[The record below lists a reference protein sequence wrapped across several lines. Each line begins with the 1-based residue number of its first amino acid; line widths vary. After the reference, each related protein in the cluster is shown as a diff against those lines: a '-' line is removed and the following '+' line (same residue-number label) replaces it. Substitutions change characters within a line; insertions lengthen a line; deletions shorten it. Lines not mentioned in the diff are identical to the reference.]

1 MTSWPKRQ
9 TLYPLLVKP
18 RFILPW
24 LWETLAVSTQ
34 WLILTFHTNGII
46 STSFC
51 GWLLSLIF
59 SRFDHTVAGINTSFL
74 FVGCMLSR
82 FSCIWWLFVTWWT
95 TARQASSKGFSR
107 QEYWSG
113 FMNNILLYGYITFYQ
128 FIDIWVVSFLVL
140 WIICYEHL
148 CISFEYLFSV
158 LLGTYAGAELLG
170 CRLCVISRNCPTV
183 FQSAWAILHSLQQGP
198 RVPIFPHPIQ
208 HLLFSIFLII
218 TTLVGVEW
226 YPTVGLICIPQWL
239 TMLSIFIKC
248 LLAICKSLEK
258 CLFKSFALI
267 QVGYLS
273 LLNYKYSSSILDI
286 SPLSDIWLQ
295 IFSSMFLA
303 VSSLS

>member
-1 MTSWPKRQ
+1 MTSWPKKQ

-59 SRFDHTVAGINTSFL
+59 SRFDHTVAGINMSFL
-74 FVGCMLSR
+74 SVGCMPSR
-82 FSCIWWLFVTWWT
+82 FSCIWLFVTWWA

-113 FMNNILLYGYITFYQ
+113 FMNNILLYGYITFHQ

-140 WIICYEHL
+140 RIRCYEYL

-158 LLGTYAGAELLG
+158 LLGTYVGAELLG
-170 CRLCVISRNCPTV
+170 YRLCVILRNCPIV
-183 FQSAWAILHSLQQGP
+183 FQSA
-198 RVPIFPHPIQ
+198 
-208 HLLFSIFLII
+208 
-218 TTLVGVEW
+218 
-226 YPTVGLICIPQWL
+226 
-239 TMLSIFIKC
+239 
-248 LLAICKSLEK
+248 
-258 CLFKSFALI
+258 
-267 QVGYLS
+267 
-273 LLNYKYSSSILDI
+273 
-286 SPLSDIWLQ
+286 
-295 IFSSMFLA
+295 
-303 VSSLS
+303 